1 MRFSLIIPCYNE
13 SKNLPKL
20 LENCKNILKNNIE
33 LILVNN
39 GSFDNSNTVLKELK
53 KKNTKIHIVS
63 IKKNVGYGHGILAG
77 LNVATGDILGW
88 THADLQTDPEDF
100 IKAINF
106 FRSPKDNVYVKGY
119 RKNRSFSENFF
130 SAGMSILCSVFLK
143 GRYRDING
151 QPVVFTKS
159 FYKDW
164 RNAPFDFSLDLF
176 SFFYANKK
184 NYKILRF
191 PVYFKLRINGKSS
204 WNFSLR
210 SKLNLILKTIL
221 FIFKLRKKN
230 DQNNFAQN

>member
-20 LENCKNILKNNIE
+20 LENCRYILKKNIE

-39 GSFDNSNTVLKELK
+39 GSFDNSSIVLNKLK
-53 KKNTKIHIVS
+53 KKNPKIRIVN
-63 IKKNVGYGHGILAG
+63 IKKNVGYGYGILAG
-77 LNVATGDILGW
+77 LEIATGDILGW

-106 FRSPKDNVYVKGY
+106 FRTPKDTIYVKGF
-119 RKNRSFSENFF
+119 RKNRSFSEKFF

-143 GRYRDING
+143 GYYRDING

-164 RNAPFDFSLDLF
+164 RNAPFDFSLEFTSPQISMTFLEIQF
-176 SFFYANKK
+176 
-184 NYKILRF
+184 L
-191 PVYFKLRINGKSS
+191 G
-204 WNFSLR
+204 
-210 SKLNLILKTIL
+210 LIL
-221 FIFKLRKKN
+221 
-230 DQNNFAQN
+230 